1 MEEEDAGEGTHAQ
14 EGQGEVRVGR
24 LRVHTGSILG
34 HGSQGTIVY
43 VGELDGRKVAVKR
56 LLSTFVDVALGEVD
70 LLMKADAHPNITRYF
85 AKEED
90 GDFIYLA
97 LELCDTSLASHVEE
111 HSNANSSDISA
122 EFCRRQEEGAAQQ
135 EPVSSPSESN
145 VNKSTGARD
154 VCVGSAQGWMEVDRA
169 QQLLADLLDGV
180 SFLHSMGI
188 VHRDLKPGNVL
199 LTAAGR
205 IKISDM
211 GFSKRLD
218 NGQSSFDTVHAG
230 TMGWRAPELLLKQR
244 CTKSVDIFAVGCI
257 FYYVLTHGHH
267 AFGEWLERD
276 SNIVRDRTNLS
287 LLDHWP
293 EAQDLIAELIRH
305 DSSKRPTA
313 AEARKH
319 PFFWSKATCLRFLL
333 DCSDRVENED
343 ASSLLVTAM
352 ERRAQ
357 MVFASPWNLQL
368 DSSFIATL
376 LERRKYNYNSLRD
389 LLRAIR
395 NKKNHFRELPQ
406 AVQDMLGGVPD
417 GYMLYFKTKFP
428 RIILEMYLFALETE
442 LTRNEA
448 VFSAYLSP

>member
-1 MEEEDAGEGTHAQ
+1 
-14 EGQGEVRVGR
+14 
-24 LRVHTGSILG
+24 
-34 HGSQGTIVY
+34 
-43 VGELDGRKVAVKR
+43 
-56 LLSTFVDVALGEVD
+56 
-70 LLMKADAHPNITRYF
+70 
-85 AKEED
+85 
-90 GDFIYLA
+90 
-97 LELCDTSLASHVEE
+97 
-111 HSNANSSDISA
+111 
-122 EFCRRQEEGAAQQ
+122 
-135 EPVSSPSESN
+135 
-145 VNKSTGARD
+145 
-154 VCVGSAQGWMEVDRA
+154 MEVDRA

-357 MVFASPWNLQL
+357 MVRNK
-368 DSSFIATL
+368 DDYSFTRRFPCSDPAGR
-376 LERRKYNYNSLRD
+376 RRKYNYNSLRD

-395 NKKNHFRELPQ
+395 NKKNHFRHALLPPLFSIFLLSLDMLSLLLPQ

-428 RIILEMYLFALETE
+428 RIILEMYLFALETG
-442 LTRNEA
+442 EA
-448 VFSAYLSP
+448 AEGEVRRLMSMCRADEERGCVFCLLVSMSVFPCLNV